1 MNDESRSS
9 YFSKGV
15 VVFTLAMV
23 YCVLGGSAF
32 PSIKLGYSLFNIKSG
47 ATAAIILFA
56 GVRFT
61 LAGMATIVTG
71 SIIHKS
77 FLFPAKGNFSKGL
90 ASVFMSFGTKFATIS
105 IKSMATH

>member
-9 YFSKGV
+9 YFSKGA
-15 VVFTLAMV
+15 VVFTLAMI

-56 GVRFT
+56 GVRFA
-61 LAGMATIVTG
+61 LAGVCLLYTSYSLVYSMNADATGENI
-71 SIIHKS
+71 
-77 FLFPAKGNFSKGL
+77 
-90 ASVFMSFGTKFATIS
+90 
-105 IKSMATH
+105 